1 MSDPIT
7 KLTAANLAALL
18 CARICHDLVSPV
30 GALSAALEVF
40 EDDDNLD
47 MRDDAMELIK
57 LSAGQTSAKLQFLRI
72 AFGAGGSAPG
82 VIASNELERLSMG
95 VYGQGKA
102 NINWALGSE
111 GLDKSAARILL
122 NLVMLSVMAVPR
134 GGEITVSSDNSNG
147 HTSLKIVCEGLKARL
162 DPSVPATL
170 AGSAPEAGF
179 DGRNIQPFYTG
190 MIARESGGNANAQ
203 IEGEIVTFS
212 AVLPSVQNNEIS
224 A

>member
-1 MSDPIT
+1 MSEPIT

-40 EDDDNLD
+40 DDDDNLD

-57 LSAGQTSAKLQFLRI
+57 LSAGQASAKLQFLRL

-82 VIASNELERLSMG
+82 VISSDELERLTLG

-102 NINWALGSE
+102 TINWALGSD
-111 GLDKSAARILL
+111 GLDKTAARILL
-122 NLVMLSVMAVPR
+122 NLAMLSVMAIPR
-134 GGEITVSSDNSNG
+134 GGEITISSEDNNG
-147 HTSLKIVCEGLKARL
+147 QTHLKIVCEGLKARL

-170 AGSAPEAGF
+170 AGSAPETGF

-190 MIARESGGNANAQ
+190 MIAREGGGKATA
-203 IEGEIVTFS
+203 EVDGEIVTFS
-212 AVLPSVQNNEIS
+212 AVLPLAEAANIS